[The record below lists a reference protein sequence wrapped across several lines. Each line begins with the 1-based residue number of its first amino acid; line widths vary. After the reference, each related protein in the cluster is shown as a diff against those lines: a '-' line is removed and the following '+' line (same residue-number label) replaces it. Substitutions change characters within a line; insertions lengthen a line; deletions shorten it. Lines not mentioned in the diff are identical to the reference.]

1 MLKDSEDIEDLKIQ
15 ISVMKQAAIR
25 LRNSGGEPSDNFKK
39 LLCMKV
45 ARLKEME
52 GDTNAQQSNNH
63 GQDNP

>member
-45 ARLKEME
+45 ARLKELNQ
-52 GDTNAQQSNNH
+52 DINNKIQFEKENEN
-63 GQDNP
+63 G

>member
-1 MLKDSEDIEDLKIQ
+1 MLKENEDIEDLKIQ

-45 ARLKEME
+45 ARLREVSQE
-52 GDTNAQQSNNH
+52 NNNIRK
-63 GQDNP
+63 GE

>member
-1 MLKDSEDIEDLKIQ
+1 MLKENEDIEDLKIQ

-45 ARLKEME
+45 ARLREVSQE
-52 GDTNAQQSNNH
+52 SSNIRK
-63 GQDNP
+63 GE

>member
-1 MLKDSEDIEDLKIQ
+1 MLKENEYIEDLKIQ

-45 ARLKEME
+45 ARLREASQENNIKIEKENE
-52 GDTNAQQSNNH
+52 NG
-63 GQDNP
+63 